1 MNKRKI
7 TFIFIILITLLCIS
21 INKSFAQSQIQVISE
36 KKIIQKEE
44 EIEVKV
50 KISDTE
56 IATGTLEIYWDLG
69 KLEYIKGPENS
80 NKLDNRILYTWV
92 NSNARNVQE
101 INIENFVF
109 KGLQNGTA
117 NIVVTGEFYNANGEE
132 IVIENSNLEI
142 EIADK
147 VQTTKETNEQQNI
160 SDSDSGLAVLRL
172 NHEGI
177 SPEFNSNIKEYYF
190 IAHEGISDLEVT
202 AIPNNSNANVTV
214 SGNTNLQFGKNTIN
228 IKVES
233 KDKTNTSEYKIYVTR
248 TKNIEL
254 ANANLETLAIRQA
267 TLTPEFNNDITKYNI
282 EISNNVNKID
292 ILAIPERENATVEI
306 IGNTEMKIGDN
317 KIQIIVHAE
326 DKITSKKY
334 EINVHRRNQEEE
346 TKKAEEEKIQ
356 AERLATI
363 LEEKQ
368 EEANANNNDVSEE
381 TRNNLLFFVI
391 ALIIV
396 GAIITIIIFYFVKKK
411 QIK

>member
-36 KKIIQKEE
+36 KKTIQKEE

-214 SGNTNLQFGKNTIN
+214 SGNNNLQFGKNTIN

-334 EINVHRRNQEEE
+334 EINVHRR
-346 TKKAEEEKIQ
+346 
-356 AERLATI
+356 
-363 LEEKQ
+363 
-368 EEANANNNDVSEE
+368 SE
-381 TRNNLLFFVI
+381 
-391 ALIIV
+391 
-396 GAIITIIIFYFVKKK
+396 
-411 QIK
+411 

>member
-36 KKIIQKEE
+36 KKTIQKEE

-214 SGNTNLQFGKNTIN
+214 SGNNNLQFGKNTIN

-334 EINVHRRNQEEE
+334 EINVHRRSEEE
-346 TKKAEEEKIQ
+346 QIKKEGEDKIQ

-368 EEANANNNDVSEE
+368 EEENENNNE
-381 TRNNLLFFVI
+381 TQQTKGNLIYF
-391 ALIIV
+391 II
-396 GAIITIIIFYFVKKK
+396 AIIAVGIVITAVIYYFIRKNK
-411 QIK
+411 

>member
-36 KKIIQKEE
+36 KKTIQKEE

-214 SGNTNLQFGKNTIN
+214 SGNNNLQFGKNTIN

-254 ANANLETLAIRQA
+254 ANANLETLAVRQA

-334 EINVHRRNQEEE
+334 EINVHRRSEEE
-346 TKKAEEEKIQ
+346 QTKKEEEDKIQ

-368 EEANANNNDVSEE
+368 EEENENNNE
-381 TRNNLLFFVI
+381 TQQTKGNLIYF
-391 ALIIV
+391 II
-396 GAIITIIIFYFVKKK
+396 AIIAVGIVITAVIYYFIRKNK
-411 QIK
+411 